1 MHETL
6 SNWLALREP
15 ADVAARSAALT
26 RAVVEKLPRDRSL
39 RAVDLG
45 TGTGSNVRYLSRD
58 LPAEQEWLLVDRDP
72 VLLAEAAA
80 RLEDEERKGREERK
94 DSEDH
99 DDKNALRSLRPL
111 RSIVVETREMNL
123 GVLEPDIFSG
133 RDLVTASA
141 LLDLVS
147 GTWLRALADECRAAS
162 TTALFALTYNG
173 RSHCS
178 PEEPEDEMIREL
190 MNRHQRQNDKGFGRA
205 AGPDAVDIAERCFA
219 AAGYHV
225 RREPSDWVLTPD
237 ARELQRQLV
246 EGWASAAREIAQDQ
260 TSVID
265 DWLRRRLEHV
275 DANRSSIT
283 VGHEDLAAWPRS

>member
-1 MHETL
+1 MNMDETL
-6 SNWLALREP
+6 SDWLAVREP
-15 ADVAARSAALT
+15 ADVAARSAVLT
-26 RAVVEKLPRDRSL
+26 RAVVERLSRDRPL

-58 LPAEQEWLLVDRDP
+58 LPAGQEWLLVDRDP
-72 VLLAEAAA
+72 ALLAEAA
-80 RLEDEERKGREERK
+80 
-94 DSEDH
+94 
-99 DDKNALRSLRPL
+99 RSLRPL
-111 RSIVVETREMNL
+111 HSIVVETREMNL
-123 GVLEPDIFSG
+123 GVLEPDIFSS
-133 RDLVTASA
+133 RELVTASA

-147 GTWLRALADECRAAS
+147 ETWLRALADECRAADA
-162 TTALFALTYNG
+162 TALFALTYNG

-178 PEEPEDEMIREL
+178 PEEPEDELIRGL

-205 AGPDAVDIAERCFA
+205 AGPDAVDVAERCFA

-237 ARELQRQLV
+237 ARDLQRQLV
-246 EGWASAAREIAQDQ
+246 EGWALAAREIAHDQ

-275 DANRSSIT
+275 DANRSRIT
-283 VGHEDLAAWPRS
+283 VGHEDLAAWLRS